1 MSIGV
6 NLTHYGP
13 VAREPDGIARFAR
26 AAEKLGATSLWV
38 GDRLLAPLNP
48 SVGYL
53 NYSYFPAEF
62 ATMHDPFAALTVA
75 AVVTER
81 VRLGTGIINSVWYPP
96 MILARAL
103 TSIDV
108 ISHGRLEAG
117 LGIGWNPE
125 EALASGVPF
134 QERGA
139 RQDEILDVLEAFWT
153 TNPVEY
159 HGKFYEIPA
168 SRHDLKPV
176 QRPRPPIYLGGIGP
190 GALRRVGRRAD
201 GWLMLLGFPPAPVMR
216 EAWDVIRQA
225 AENAGRDPQAIRKI
239 LRINV
244 DAGTSPQ
251 AIADLVKAAGP
262 ELEPDETFV
271 DFAYVATSVD
281 HAIELAGRVL
291 EHVAAG

>member
-1 MSIGV
+1 MSIGF

-13 VAREPDGIARFAR
+13 VAHEPDGIARFAR
-26 AAEKLGATSLWV
+26 EAEKLGADSLWV

-53 NYSYFPAEF
+53 NYDYFPAEF
-62 ATMHDPFAALTVA
+62 RTMHDPFAALTVA

-81 VRLGTGIINSVWYPP
+81 VRLGTATVNSVWYPP
-96 MILARAL
+96 AVLARAL

-117 LGIGWNPE
+117 FGLGWNPE
-125 EALASGVPF
+125 EALAAGVPLG
-134 QERGA
+134 ERAA
-139 RQDEILDVLEAFWT
+139 RQNEILDILEAFWT

-159 HGKFYEIPA
+159 HGKFYQIPE
-168 SRHDLKPV
+168 SHHDLKPV
-176 QRPRPPIYLGGIGP
+176 QRPRPPIHLAAFAP
-190 GALRRVGRRAD
+190 GSLRRVAERAD

-216 EAWDVIRQA
+216 EFWDVIRRA
-225 AENAGRDPQAIRKI
+225 AEKAGRDPQAIRRI
-239 LRINV
+239 LRVNV

-251 AIADLVKAAGP
+251 AIADLVKTAGP
-262 ELEPDETFV
+262 ELEPDVTFV

-281 HAIELAGRVL
+281 HAVELAGRVL
-291 EHVAAG
+291 ERVAAG

>member
-1 MSIGV
+1 MSIGF

-13 VAREPDGIARFAR
+13 VAHEPDGIARFAR
-26 AAEKLGATSLWV
+26 EAEKLGATSLWV

-53 NYSYFPAEF
+53 NYDYFPAEF
-62 ATMHDPFAALTVA
+62 RTMQDPFAALTVA

-81 VRLGTGIINSVWYPP
+81 VRLGTGTVNSVWYPP
-96 MILARAL
+96 PVLARAL

-117 LGIGWNPE
+117 FGIGWNPE

-134 QERGA
+134 AERGA
-139 RQDEILDVLEAFWT
+139 RIGEILDVLEAFWT

-159 HGKFYEIPA
+159 HGKFYEIPE
-168 SRHDLKPV
+168 SHHDLKPF
-176 QRPRPPIYLGGIGP
+176 QRPRPPIHLAAFGP
-190 GALRRVGRRAD
+190 KALRRVGERAD
-201 GWLMLLGFPPAPVMR
+201 GWLMLLGFPPIPAMR
-216 EAWDVIRQA
+216 EAWDLVRRA
-225 AENAGRDPQAIRKI
+225 AEDAGRDPQAIRKI

-251 AIADLVKAAGP
+251 AVADMVKNASR

-271 DFAYVATSVD
+271 DFAYVATCVD
-281 HAIELAGRVL
+281 HAIELTGRVL
-291 EHVAAG
+291 EYVTAG